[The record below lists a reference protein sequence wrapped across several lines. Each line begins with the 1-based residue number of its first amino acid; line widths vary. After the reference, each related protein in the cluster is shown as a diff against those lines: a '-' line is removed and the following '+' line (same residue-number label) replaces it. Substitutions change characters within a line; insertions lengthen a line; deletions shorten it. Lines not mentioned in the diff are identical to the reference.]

1 MLFITK
7 ILVFLQSENSIMH
20 KCLKVSIFSLLSLK
34 FYMIYVI
41 MFLIGKRYIF
51 IPFRKIER
59 KPFFMIKLLR
69 YLKKHLL
76 ESIFG
81 PLFKFLEACFELTVP
96 IIMANM
102 IDIGIKNADKEYV
115 LRSGA
120 IVVGLGLLG
129 FVCAL
134 TAQFFAAKA
143 SMAFGTALRNDLYK
157 HIASFSATE
166 LDRFGTST
174 LITRLGADV
183 IQTQSGVNLILR
195 LLLRSPFIVVGA
207 VVASFMI
214 DVKLSLI
221 FLIAVIILSF
231 TVWLIMSRL
240 LPLYSKT
247 RKNLDRITV
256 KTRENLTGARVVRSF
271 SAQETEKTEFNVAA
285 EDLYSSQI
293 VSGKISALLNPLSFS
308 VINLA
313 AALLMWF
320 GAFNVDS
327 GAITQGQIIALLN
340 YMTQI
345 LIALLA
351 LANLVVMITKSTASA
366 ARINEI
372 FAVSPSVTEGE
383 KVLETVDNIS
393 FDNVSYKYPGASL
406 DAVENLS
413 FKIEKGMTVGIVGGT
428 GSGKSTLVSLLLREV
443 DPRSGSVLVN
453 GENIRSFTFK
463 SLRAAFSAVPQKPSL
478 FSGTVRQNLLW
489 RDEKATDEELF
500 NALDIAQASE
510 FIAGDL
516 ERPVAKAGSNLSG
529 GQRQRLTIARALVGK
544 SEVLVLDDSASALD
558 YATDAALR
566 RSIAALPDNKTVFIV
581 SQRIF
586 AVKKA
591 DIILVL
597 DGGRIVGT
605 GTHESLLETC
615 PVYAEI
621 CASQTQEVQNE
632 KK

>member
-1 MLFITK
+1 
-7 ILVFLQSENSIMH
+7 
-20 KCLKVSIFSLLSLK
+20 
-34 FYMIYVI
+34 MIYVI
-41 MFLIGKRYIF
+41 MFLIGKRYMF
-51 IPFRKIER
+51 IPFRMIER

-157 HIASFSATE
+157 HIATFSATE
-166 LDRFGTST
+166 LDKFGTST

-221 FLIAVIILSF
+221 FLVAVIILSF

-271 SAQETEKTEFNVAA
+271 SAQETEKQEFNVAA

-383 KVLETVDNIS
+383 KILESVDSIA

-463 SLRAAFSAVPQKPSL
+463 SLRAAFSAVPQKPAL

-500 NALDIAQASE
+500 KALDIAQASE

-516 ERPVAKAGSNLSG
+516 DRPVAKAGSNLSG

-566 RSIAALPDNKTVFIV
+566 KSIAALPDNKTVFIV

-591 DIILVL
+591 DMILVL

-605 GTHESLLETC
+605 GTHESLLKTC

-632 KK
+632 K

>member
-1 MLFITK
+1 
-7 ILVFLQSENSIMH
+7 
-20 KCLKVSIFSLLSLK
+20 
-34 FYMIYVI
+34 
-41 MFLIGKRYIF
+41 
-51 IPFRKIER
+51 
-59 KPFFMIKLLR
+59 MIKLLR
-69 YLKKHLL
+69 YLKKHWI

-96 IIMANM
+96 VIMANM

-157 HIASFSATE
+157 HISTFSATE

-207 VVASFMI
+207 VAASFMI

-221 FLIAVIILSF
+221 FLVAVIILSF
-231 TVWLIMSRL
+231 TVWLIMSKL
-240 LPLYSKT
+240 LPLYKKT
-247 RKNLDRITV
+247 RKNLDKITV

-271 SAQETEKTEFNVAA
+271 SAQESEKAEFNTAA

-293 VSGKISALLNPLSFS
+293 ISGKISALLNPLSFS
-308 VINLA
+308 VINLSA
-313 AALLMWF
+313 AVLMWF
-320 GAFNVDS
+320 GALAVDS
-327 GAITQGQIIALLN
+327 GSITQGQIIALLN

-372 FAVSPSVTEGE
+372 FAENPSVVEGE
-383 KVLETVDNIS
+383 KELGSVESIC
-393 FDNVSYKYPGASL
+393 FENVSYKYPGASL
-406 DAVENLS
+406 NAVEDLS
-413 FKIEKGMTVGIVGGT
+413 FNIKKGMTVGIVGGT
-428 GSGKSTLVSLLLREV
+428 GSGKSTLVSLLLRQV
-443 DPRSGSVLVN
+443 DPTDGNVLYN
-453 GENIRSFTFK
+453 GQPVSSYTFK
-463 SLRAAFSAVPQKPSL
+463 SLHSVVSAVPQKPAL

-489 RDEKATDEELF
+489 RNEIASDEDLF
-500 NALDIAQASE
+500 AALDMAQASD

-516 ERPVAKAGSNLSG
+516 DKTVAKAGSNLSG
-529 GQRQRLTIARALVGK
+529 GQRQRLTIARALVGR
-544 SEVLVLDDSASALD
+544 SDVLVLDDSASALD
-558 YATDAALR
+558 YATDAKLR
-566 RSIAALPDNKTVFIV
+566 KAIASLPDNKTVIIV

-591 DIILVL
+591 DVILVL
-597 DGGRIVGT
+597 DEGRLVGM
-605 GTHESLLETC
+605 GTHDSLLKTC
-615 PVYAEI
+615 PVYSEI
-621 CASQTQEVQNE
+621 CESQTQEVQ
-632 KK
+632 K

>member
-1 MLFITK
+1 MSAT
-7 ILVFLQSENSIMH
+7 
-20 KCLKVSIFSLLSLK
+20 
-34 FYMIYVI
+34 IYI
-41 MFLIGKRYIF
+41 RINEPKGSRFDL
-51 IPFRKIER
+51 
-59 KPFFMIKLLR
+59 IKLLR
-69 YLKKHLL
+69 YLKKHWL

-96 IIMANM
+96 VIMADM

-157 HIASFSATE
+157 HISSFSATE

-207 VVASFMI
+207 VAASFLI

-221 FLIAVIILSF
+221 FLVAVIILSL

-240 LPLYSKT
+240 LPLYKKT

-271 SAQETEKTEFNVAA
+271 SAGETERSEFNTAA

-293 VSGKISALLNPLSFS
+293 ISGKISALLNPLSFS
-308 VINLA
+308 VINLSA
-313 AALLMWF
+313 AVLMWF
-320 GAFNVDS
+320 GALSVDS

-366 ARINEI
+366 SRINEI
-372 FAVSPSVTEGE
+372 FDEQPSVVEGE
-383 KVLETVDNIS
+383 KELCSVENIC
-393 FDNVSYKYPGASL
+393 FENVSYKYPGASAY
-406 DAVENLS
+406 AVDGLS
-413 FKIEKGMTVGIVGGT
+413 FSIKKGMTVGIVGGT
-428 GSGKSTLVSLLLREV
+428 GSGKSTLVSLLLRQV
-443 DPRSGSVLVN
+443 DASEGKVLFN
-453 GENIRSFTFK
+453 GQPISEYTFA
-463 SLRAAFSAVPQKPSL
+463 SLHSAVAAVPQKPAL

-489 RDEKATDEELF
+489 RNENASDEELF
-500 NALDIAQASE
+500 AALDIAQASD

-516 ERPVAKAGSNLSG
+516 DRPVAKAGSNLSG
-529 GQRQRLTIARALVGK
+529 GQRQRLTIARALVGP
-544 SEVLVLDDSASALD
+544 SDVLVLDDSASALD
-558 YATDAALR
+558 YATDAKLR
-566 RSIAALPDNKTVFIV
+566 KAIASLPDNKTVIIV

-591 DIILVL
+591 DVILVL
-597 DGGRIVGT
+597 DEGKIVGS
-605 GTHESLLETC
+605 GTHDSLLRTC

-621 CASQTQEVQNE
+621 CASQTQEAQNE
-632 KK
+632 K